1 MFYTI
6 AKIVGFVAI
15 ASNATL
21 LLGLFGLALSLS
33 WDRLRRTGRVLMG
46 AALILFGLFGLSPLG
61 NAMILP
67 LEARFPPAT
76 LLDDTEI
83 AGIIVLG
90 GAVDTH
96 VSAGRG
102 QTALTD
108 SAERL
113 TAVAGLSRR
122 FPAAGIIYS
131 GGVSAVSSALWGDIP
146 EADAASALFTSF
158 GIPKDRMVFENKSRD
173 TYENAQ
179 FTRDL
184 LHPTPG
190 QHYLLVTS
198 AYHMPRAMALFRKAG
213 FDVLAYP
220 VNYRTAGPRDLIR
233 PFYALNDGLRQSNI
247 ATREWIGLASY
258 WLSGRIDS
266 IFPTP

>member
-1 MFYTI
+1 MFYLI

-15 ASNATL
+15 TSNATL
-21 LLGLFGLALSLS
+21 LLGLFGLALTMS
-33 WDRLRRTGRVLMG
+33 RRRFRHAGQVLMG
-46 AALILFGLFGLSPLG
+46 SAIILFALFGLSPLG

-67 LEARFPPAT
+67 LEMRFPPAT
-76 LLDDTEI
+76 LPDEAEI
-83 AGIIVLG
+83 SGIIVLG

-122 FPAAGIIYS
+122 FPAARIIYS
-131 GGVSAVSSALWGDIP
+131 GGVSAVSATLWGDIP
-146 EADAASALFTSF
+146 EADAARALFISF
-158 GIPKDRMVFENKSRD
+158 GIPKDRLVFENKSRD

-184 LHPTPG
+184 LHPTSD
-190 QHYLLVTS
+190 QHYLIVTS
-198 AYHMPRAMALFRKAG
+198 AYHMPRAMALYRKAG

-220 VNYRTAGPRDLIR
+220 VNYRTAGPIDLVR

-247 ATREWIGLASY
+247 AIREWIGLIAY
-258 WLSGRIDS
+258 RLSGRINT
-266 IFPTP
+266 IFPAP